1 MRNVAVRMVAALMV
15 FPALAGGAMA
25 GECGYAQCWG
35 AVGIGPGGAW
45 GYSYGKYSETDA
57 VNALQG
63 ECEWDCDNVHTFYNT
78 CGAIAEGNSGN
89 WGYGWAGT
97 RSQAEDNAMGY
108 CYQNGGG
115 CSVRVWACSP

>member
-1 MRNVAVRMVAALMV
+1 MRSLQARIAVVLV
-15 FPALAGGAMA
+15 VLPTLAGGAMA
-25 GECGYAQCWG
+25 GDCGFAQCWG

-45 GYSYGKYSETDA
+45 AYSYGKYSETDA

-78 CGAIAEGNSGN
+78 CGAIAEGSSGN
-89 WGYGWAGT
+89 WGFGWADT
-97 RSQAEDNAMGY
+97 RVQAEENALGY

>member
-1 MRNVAVRMVAALMV
+1 MQSLQARIAVVLV
-15 FPALAGGAMA
+15 VLPTLAGGAMA
-25 GECGYAQCWG
+25 GDCGFAQCWG

-45 GYSYGKYSETDA
+45 AYSYGKYSETDA

-63 ECEWDCDNVHTFYNT
+63 ECEWDCDNVQTFYNT
-78 CGAIAEGNSGN
+78 CGAIAEGSSGN
-89 WGYGWAGT
+89 WGFGWADT
-97 RSQAEDNAMGY
+97 CVQAEENALGY